1 MAGLQICYEI
11 YQGLNKVFCG
21 SLRRPRINYPPRAT
35 VAQSVEHL
43 TRNED
48 VRGSIPRGGSS
59 YSDQPIRLLPIQEQ
73 GFISLIAGRLGPLT
87 EGSSAARL
95 ADKLRPV
102 KLCIEKRSGIWY
114 G

>member
-1 MAGLQICYEI
+1 
-11 YQGLNKVFCG
+11 
-21 SLRRPRINYPPRAT
+21 
-35 VAQSVEHL
+35 
-43 TRNED
+43 
-48 VRGSIPRGGSS
+48 
-59 YSDQPIRLLPIQEQ
+59 LPIQEQ